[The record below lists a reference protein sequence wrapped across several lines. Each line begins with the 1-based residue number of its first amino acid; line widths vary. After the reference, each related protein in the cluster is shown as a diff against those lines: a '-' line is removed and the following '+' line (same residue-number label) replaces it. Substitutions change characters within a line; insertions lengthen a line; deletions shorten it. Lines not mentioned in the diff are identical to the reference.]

1 MGGGSFENMVGKNI
15 FKEEKTGR
23 RKRVLGKGYVV
34 LFIVVMPLIHILN
47 KTSNKSKYSRRM
59 EKGVRNIIFG
69 FGNGKIVMKTAV
81 LPFLFC
87 IKKENCTLS

>member
-15 FKEEKTGR
+15 FKEKKGR

-47 KTSNKSKYSRRM
+47 KTSNKSKYSRKM
-59 EKGVRNIIFG
+59 EKG
-69 FGNGKIVMKTAV
+69 
-81 LPFLFC
+81 
-87 IKKENCTLS
+87 S

>member
-15 FKEEKTGR
+15 FKEEKKGR
-23 RKRVLGKGYVV
+23 RKRVLGKG
-34 LFIVVMPLIHILN
+34 
-47 KTSNKSKYSRRM
+47 K
-59 EKGVRNIIFG
+59 KGVRNIIFG

-87 IKKENCTLS
+87 MKKENYTLS